1 MSEQKPRLKRP
12 VENVRA
18 ELLADPD
25 TQRIAKSLDME
36 LEAYVELVLDYA
48 QNPDKEP
55 TLIVAPDEAL
65 RAAGYNPPTTQDVA
79 NFFIAAANGEL
90 GIGPPKSYYTG
101 FEAAQAATDK
111 PSLRG
116 DEGQEPVSVDEE
128 TSEKLRKNLPKG
140 GADRV

>member
-55 TLIVAPDEAL
+55 TLIVAPDEEL
-65 RAAGYNPPTTQDVA
+65 RAAGYNPPSTQDVA

-101 FEAAQAATDK
+101 FEAAQDASNK

-116 DEGQEPVSVDEE
+116 DEGQEQVTVDEE
-128 TSEKLRKNLPKG
+128 TSQKLRKHVPKG
-140 GADRV
+140 GGERA